1 MELKITA
8 YEMPKAIDFNFEELK
23 AEIKEK
29 ADLYKNMVYTDETI
43 KEAKTDK
50 AKLNKFITALEDK
63 RKEVKKQ
70 CLQPYEEFEK
80 QVKELVAIV
89 NEPVKLIDAQV
100 KDFEDRQKAEK
111 EVKIQAIWEKEVQE
125 ANAEISLDKIFNDR
139 WLNVTFTLKKVQEE
153 IKARIEQ
160 FNADLAALDKLPE
173 FSFEAVEVYKQTLD
187 MNRAI
192 AEGQRLADIQKRK
205 QEAEA
210 AKLKAEEEKTKVQE
224 IAEQAEVNGVASCT
238 GVIEAAEEL
247 TKQLPAKQ
255 WVKFEALLSVEEAR
269 ELRAFLNQKGIDFR
283 MI

>member
-1 MELKITA
+1 MELKITP
-8 YEMPKAIDFNFEELK
+8 YEMPKAIGFNFEELK
-23 AEIKEK
+23 SEIKEK
-29 ADLYKNMVYTDETI
+29 AALYKNMVYTDETI
-43 KEAKTDK
+43 KEAKSDK

-80 QVKELVAIV
+80 QVKELVAII

-100 KDFEDRQKAEK
+100 KDYEERQKAEK
-111 EVKIQAIWEKEVQE
+111 ASKIHAIWEKEVQE
-125 ANAEISLDKIFNDR
+125 ANEEISLDKIFNDR
-139 WLNVTFTLKKVQEE
+139 WLNATFTLKKVQEE

-160 FNADLAALDKLPE
+160 FNADLETLDKLPE

-187 MNRAI
+187 INRAI

>member
-160 FNADLAALDKLPE
+160 FNADLASLDKLPE

-210 AKLKAEEEKTKVQE
+210 ARLKAEEEKTVVETRTPPAPEPVK
-224 IAEQAEVNGVASCT
+224 AEAV
-238 GVIEAAEEL
+238 
-247 TKQLPAKQ
+247 PAKQ
-255 WVKFEALLSVEEAR
+255 WVKFAALLSTEDAAA
-269 ELRAFLNQKGIDFR
+269 LKAFCDSRNIEIKAI
-283 MI
+283 

>member
-1 MELKITA
+1 MELKITP
-8 YEMPKAIDFNFEELK
+8 YEMPKAIGFNFEELK
-23 AEIKEK
+23 GEIKEK
-29 ADLYKNMVYTDETI
+29 AALYKNMVYTDETI
-43 KEAKTDK
+43 KEAKGDK

-80 QVKELVAIV
+80 QVKELIAIV

-100 KDFEDRQKAEK
+100 KDYEERQRAEK
-111 EVKIQAIWEKEVQE
+111 ESKIQAIWEKEVQE

-139 WLNVTFTLKKVQEE
+139 WLNATFTMKKVQEE

-160 FNADLAALDKLPE
+160 FNADLETLDKLPE

-187 MNRAI
+187 INRAI

-210 AKLKAEEEKTKVQE
+210 VKLKAEEEKTMVETRTPPATEPVK
-224 IAEQAEVNGVASCT
+224 T
-238 GVIEAAEEL
+238 EAA
-247 TKQLPAKQ
+247 PVKQ
-255 WVKFEALLSVEEAR
+255 WARFAALMTRDEAIALKE
-269 ELRAFLNQKGIDFR
+269 FFR
-283 MI
+283 SRNIEFKSI